1 MSFAAVPNSFA
12 LARKNLPLSPD
23 IGMHLP
29 PLDPLPETS
38 ITQSLVRLPVHPV
51 CPVNSRL
58 WRTAR
63 QPDPA
68 CSFGFW
74 SCLRFTDGPRPVAS
88 GLTCGPTGLSLSRIT
103 VPVLSD
109 CCSSNGIRRG
119 CSVSVTAAER
129 SAFKKNP
136 PGFLRFGFV
145 TLKLLSIFG
154 SPNGCASGFRG
165 CVMRGL
171 IHAGSGNIRTSFCH
185 RAVIRR

>member
-38 ITQSLVRLPVHPV
+38 ITQSLVRLPVRPV
-51 CPVNSRL
+51 CLVNSRL

-74 SCLRFTDGPRPVAS
+74 SCLRFTDGQAFCDFLHAS
-88 GLTCGPTGLSLSRIT
+88 VRLDSPQRQKLVCVRCLAVHS
-103 VPVLSD
+103 
-109 CCSSNGIRRG
+109 CS
-119 CSVSVTAAER
+119 APFPE
-129 SAFKKNP
+129 KQW
-136 PGFLRFGFV
+136 GFQG
-145 TLKLLSIFG
+145 
-154 SPNGCASGFRG
+154 
-165 CVMRGL
+165 
-171 IHAGSGNIRTSFCH
+171 
-185 RAVIRR
+185 

>member
-38 ITQSLVRLPVHPV
+38 ITPSLVRLPVRPV

-74 SCLRFTDGPRPVAS
+74 IGLRFPDGPGR
-88 GLTCGPTGLSLSRIT
+88 LRLSA
-103 VPVLSD
+103 
-109 CCSSNGIRRG
+109 C
-119 CSVSVTAAER
+119 VSQAGFITAAETGVR
-129 SAFKKNP
+129 SLFGRAFL
-136 PGFLRFGFV
+136 PGIAPKR
-145 TLKLLSIFG
+145 
-154 SPNGCASGFRG
+154 
-165 CVMRGL
+165 
-171 IHAGSGNIRTSFCH
+171 
-185 RAVIRR
+185 